1 MSDEQMRL
9 IQTATFNRIG
19 TYVKTIS
26 CICLMQFIVNL
37 ELIIKNLE
45 LIIKNIILAVI
56 WNWLFLS
63 YIHMIDSCFRK
74 IVTAC
79 SIV

>member
-37 ELIIKNLE
+37 ELIIKN
-45 LIIKNIILAVI
+45 IILAVI